1 MPTLDDAPIIEELVA
16 SGSSGGSSPD
26 PLTPAQDSDA
36 VTELSKKDLIQVYD
50 VSEQKVKTI
59 TVEDLAYSIASGA
72 FA

>member
-1 MPTLDDAPIIEELVA
+1 MPTLDDAPIVEELVA
-16 SGSSGGSSPD
+16 SGSSDGTTPD
-26 PLTPAQDSDA
+26 ALTPASDSDA

-59 TVEDLAYSIASGA
+59 KVEDFAYSIASGA